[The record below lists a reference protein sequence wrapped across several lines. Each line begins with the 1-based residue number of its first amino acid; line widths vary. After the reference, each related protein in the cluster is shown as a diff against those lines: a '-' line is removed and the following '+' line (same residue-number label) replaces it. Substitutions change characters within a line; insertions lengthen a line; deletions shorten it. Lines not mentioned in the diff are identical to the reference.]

1 MNHDDQSVPPPGEQG
16 HGQRRENRG
25 GYLGSGTLFGALAL
39 YILYLWATIGIGA
52 PNIGPP
58 NIGPP
63 NAWAHSIFAGPAAF
77 VPIAVYLG
85 LAIVLAVNPRTSRT
99 GAGLLIGLGIFTLLG
114 GGLCV
119 GALTQAGI

>member
-1 MNHDDQSVPPPGEQG
+1 MADDQPVPPPGEQG
-16 HGQRRENRG
+16 RGQKRENRG
-25 GYLGSGTLFGALAL
+25 GYLGSGAVFGALAL
-39 YILYLWATIGIGA
+39 YILYLWATVEV
-52 PNIGPP
+52 GPP
-58 NIGPP
+58 PWP
-63 NAWAHSIFAGPAAF
+63 ASILAGPAAF

-119 GALTQAGI
+119 GALIQAGI

>member
-1 MNHDDQSVPPPGEQG
+1 MNDDQPVPPPREQG
-16 HGQRRENRG
+16 RGQKRENRG
-25 GYLGSGTLFGALAL
+25 GHLGSGTLFGALAL
-39 YILYLWATIGIGA
+39 YILYLGAAVGIGA
-52 PNIGPP
+52 PN
-58 NIGPP
+58 
-63 NAWAHSIFAGPAAF
+63 AWATSIFAGPAAF

-99 GAGLLIGLGIFTLLG
+99 GAGLLIGLGVFTLLG

>member
-1 MNHDDQSVPPPGEQG
+1 MNHDDQPVPPPREQG
-16 HGQRRENRG
+16 SGQKRENRG

-58 NIGPP
+58 N
-63 NAWAHSIFAGPAAF
+63 AWAHSIFAGPAAF

-85 LAIVLAVNPRTSRT
+85 LAIVLAVSPRTSRT
-99 GAGLLIGLGIFTLLG
+99 GAGMLIGLGIFTLLG

-119 GALTQAGI
+119 GALTQAEI